1 MPVLNNLQAAAWTGH
16 QLLLFALGRA
26 AGEQNWHSEP
36 VNLPTVRHRNS
47 SANQRLPP
55 TVLEMRHTSG
65 RSKYSVGGDL
75 S

>member
-47 SANQRLPP
+47 SASQRC
-55 TVLEMRHTSG
+55 RQ
-65 RSKYSVGGDL
+65 L
-75 S
+75 SWK